1 MNQKNT
7 RKFPKM
13 DFESALTLLVSRLA
27 GASKVEE
34 PYFAE
39 YVNYLIDDIYRQDQD
54 YNLKDTPIDVTADWL
69 RRARN
74 TGKML
79 WVKTAEQL
87 RDEFEKLYKK
97 TGRSDYAIASEM
109 LYPAAEVYKKLHS
122 RLNKTTAI

>member
-1 MNQKNT
+1 
-7 RKFPKM
+7 M

-34 PYFAE
+34 PYFTE
-39 YVNYLIDDIYRQDQD
+39 YVNFLIDDIYKQDVD
-54 YNLKDTPIDVTADWL
+54 YNLKNTPIDCSADWSAK
-69 RRARN
+69 ARN

-79 WVKTAEQL
+79 WVRTAEQL

-109 LYPAAEVYKKLHS
+109 LYPAAETYKKLHS